1 MTDQDRVPEPDVRDE
16 GEATATGA
24 DATPTGADATPTGA
38 DATATGA
45 APPPPTAD
53 PVRSPLPTRASWA
66 TALIVAGSALALIGG
81 GFIAGTVTTAALTA
95 GASGAC
101 DAASVAD
108 GVLPS
113 IVTISVTS
121 ASGGRSNGS
130 GQIISDDGYILTN
143 NHVISPAA
151 AGGSLSVRFSD
162 GHDLAARLVGRDPK
176 TDLAVVK
183 VDDDEPL
190 PVIAIGDSG
199 GLSVGQPVVALGAP
213 LGLSS
218 TVTAGIVSALGRTVP
233 VPSDDDRN
241 AVLVGAIQTDASINP
256 GNSGGALVDCRGRL
270 IGVNTAIATVPGSA
284 GQTSTGSVGI
294 GFAVPESSAMRIA
307 HELIEHGEVAYP
319 TAGIDLLPIPPS
331 VAAAYGIT
339 DGLFVQSVD
348 AGGPAAAAGLRPGD
362 VITWLDSTPA
372 TSVDVLTALQI
383 TSEPGDEVAVTFV
396 RGGRERDT
404 TLTLAAG

>member
-1 MTDQDRVPEPDVRDE
+1 MTDQDPTPASPSGDERSAQPVPQV
-16 GEATATGA
+16 
-24 DATPTGADATPTGA
+24 
-38 DATATGA
+38 
-45 APPPPTAD
+45 PPAPPTAT
-53 PVRSPLPTRASWA
+53 PAPSIGQPTEARASRATWA
-66 TALIVAGSALALIGG
+66 TALLVTGSALALIAG
-81 GFIAGTVTTAALTA
+81 GFIAGTITTTAVTA
-95 GASGAC
+95 GSSGSC
-101 DAASVAD
+101 DASTVANA
-108 GVLPS
+108 VLPT

-130 GQIISDDGYILTN
+130 GEIITDDGYILTN

-151 AGGSLSVRFSD
+151 SGGSLSVRFSD
-162 GHDLAARLVGRDPK
+162 GHDLAAKLVGRDPK

-190 PVIAIGDSG
+190 PVISIGDSG

-284 GQTSTGSVGI
+284 GQSSTGSVGI

-307 HELIEHGEVAYP
+307 HELIENGQVSYP
-319 TAGIDLLPIPPS
+319 TAGLDVLPIPPG

-339 DGLFVQSVD
+339 DGLFVSAVD
-348 AGGPAAAAGLRPGD
+348 AGGPAASAGLRAGD
-362 VITWLDSTPA
+362 VLTRLNGTPA
-372 TSVDVLTALQI
+372 SSVDVLTALQI
-383 TSEPGDEVAVTFV
+383 TSKAGDEVHVTFV
-396 RGGRERDT
+396 RGGREQEA
-404 TLTLAAG
+404 TLTLAEG

>member
-1 MTDQDRVPEPDVRDE
+1 MTDQQPTPDPAAAESAAASPVPDPADAPVDAAATPEPP
-16 GEATATGA
+16 A
-24 DATPTGADATPTGA
+24 D
-38 DATATGA
+38 
-45 APPPPTAD
+45 D
-53 PVRSPLPTRASWA
+53 PGTPTRAGWA
-66 TALIVAGSALALIGG
+66 TALLVTGAALTLIAG
-81 GFIAGTVTTAALTA
+81 GFIAGTIAATAVTA
-95 GASGAC
+95 GTSGSC
-101 DAASVAD
+101 DAASVAN
-108 GVLPS
+108 GVLPT

-121 ASGGRSNGS
+121 SSGGISNGS
-130 GQIISDDGYILTN
+130 GQIITDDGYILTN

-151 AGGSLSVRFSD
+151 SGGTLSVRFSD
-162 GHDLAARLVGRDPK
+162 GHDLDARLIGRDPK

-190 PVIAIGDSG
+190 PVISIGDSG

-270 IGVNTAIATVPGSA
+270 IGVNTAIATVPGSG
-284 GQTSTGSVGI
+284 GQSSTGSVGI
-294 GFAVPESSAMRIA
+294 GFAVPESSAMSIA
-307 HELIEHGEVAYP
+307 HELIETGKVSYP
-319 TAGIDLLPIPPS
+319 TAGLEVLPIPPG

-339 DGLFVQSVD
+339 DGLFVQSVE
-348 AGGPAAAAGLRPGD
+348 AGGPAASAGLRAGD
-362 VITWLDSTPA
+362 VVTTLNGTPA
-372 TSVDVLTALQI
+372 SSVDVLTAVQI
-383 TSEPGDEVAVTFV
+383 TSDPGDEVAIGYV
-396 RGGRERDT
+396 RSGREREA

>member
-1 MTDQDRVPEPDVRDE
+1 MTTGQDPTPASPPD
-16 GEATATGA
+16 AAS
-24 DATPTGADATPTGA
+24 
-38 DATATGA
+38 
-45 APPPPTAD
+45 APPPSPTES
-53 PVRSPLPTRASWA
+53 RPTRATWA
-66 TALIVAGSALALIGG
+66 TALLVTGAALTLIAG
-81 GFIAGTVTTAALTA
+81 GFIAGTITTTALNA
-95 GASGAC
+95 GTNGAC
-101 DAASVAD
+101 DASSVAN
-108 GVLPS
+108 GVLPT

-121 ASGGRSNGS
+121 AAGGRSNGS

-143 NHVISPAA
+143 NHVISSAA
-151 AGGSLSVRFSD
+151 AGGSLEVRFSD
-162 GHDLAARLVGRDPK
+162 GHDKPARLIGRDPK

-190 PVIAIGDSG
+190 PVISIGDSG

-284 GQTSTGSVGI
+284 GQSSTGSVGI

-307 HELIEHGEVAYP
+307 HELIEHGRVAYP
-319 TAGIDLLPIPPS
+319 TAGVEVLPIPPG

-348 AGGPAAAAGLRPGD
+348 AGGPAATAGLRPGD
-362 VITWLDSTPA
+362 VLTQLNGTPA
-372 TSVDVLTALQI
+372 SSVDVLTALQI
-383 TSEPGDEVAVTFV
+383 TSQPGDEVHVTYV
-396 RGGRERDT
+396 RGGREREA
-404 TLTLAAG
+404 TLTLAEG